1 MHARFVTVQLQ
12 TAKIEEAIAIYRDA
26 IIPAARQQQ
35 GFLGAR
41 LFVNRATGKGV
52 SVSRWASEADLLAG
66 EASGY
71 YAEQI
76 AKLAPLFTA
85 PPIREAFEISVE
97 ADA

>member
-1 MHARFVTVQLQ
+1 MYARIVTIQVQA
-12 TAKIEEAIAIYRDA
+12 AKIEEAIAIYREA
-26 IIPAARQQQ
+26 ILPAAKQQQ

-41 LFVNRATGKGV
+41 LFVDRATGKGV

-85 PPIREAFEISVE
+85 PPVREAFEISVE
-97 ADA
+97 AGA